1 MTVDSAIRTY
11 LLTLTAVT
19 AIAGT
24 RISTL
29 SFGHNPTFPAVRV
42 TDISDRSNH
51 HLRGG
56 GGTWRKR
63 VQVDAAAGP
72 ESDDPKGVAAQL
84 AAAIRGDFTGGQPT
98 GLLGFIGTMGGVEI
112 TGITLAGVDQ
122 TYEPDE
128 LQQVMVSVD
137 YFVYGKGLLG

>member
-1 MTVDSAIRTY
+1 MTVDTAIRTY
-11 LLTLTAVT
+11 LLTLSAVT

-29 SFGHNPTFPAVRV
+29 SFGHNPQLPAVRV

-56 GGTWRKR
+56 GGTWRQR

-72 ESDDPKGVAAQL
+72 ESDDPKGVASQL
-84 AAAIRGDFTGGQPT
+84 AAAIRGDFTGGYPT
-98 GLLGFIGTMGGVEI
+98 GLLGFSGSIGDVAI
-112 TGITLAGVDQ
+112 TGITLAGVTQ
-122 TYEPDE
+122 SYEPDE
-128 LQQVMVSVD
+128 LQQVMVSAD
-137 YFVYGKGLLG
+137 YFVYGRGLLG